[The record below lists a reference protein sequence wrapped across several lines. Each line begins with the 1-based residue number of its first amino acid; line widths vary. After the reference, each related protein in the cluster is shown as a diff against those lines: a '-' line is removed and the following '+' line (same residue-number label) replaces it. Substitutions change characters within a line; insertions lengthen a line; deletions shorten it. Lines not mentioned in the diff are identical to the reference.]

1 MPAVRVSEH
10 TYRMIQDLAGGGS
23 MQAVITQAVENLRR
37 QRMLEEAN
45 AAFAALRQD
54 PVAWEQEREERER
67 WDEALGDGLEED

>member
-1 MPAVRVSEH
+1 
-10 TYRMIQDLAGGGS
+10 

-54 PVAWEQEREERER
+54 PAAWEQEREEREL
-67 WDEALGDGLEED
+67 WDETLGDGLKDD